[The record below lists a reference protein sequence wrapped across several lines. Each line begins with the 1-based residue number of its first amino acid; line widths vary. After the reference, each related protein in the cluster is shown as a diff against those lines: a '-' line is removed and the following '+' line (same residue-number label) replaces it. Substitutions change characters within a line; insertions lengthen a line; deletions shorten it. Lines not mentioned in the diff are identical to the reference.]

1 MAGAIAAAIE
11 ADAYVVLTNVAGVR
25 RDRNDPAS
33 VIARLTIAEARG
45 FLDDGTF
52 SDGMIP
58 KMRAAIEAV
67 SGGARRAVIG
77 EAVRDGIGAALAGA
91 GTELVRP

>member
-1 MAGAIAAAIE
+1 MT
-11 ADAYVVLTNVAGVR
+11 V
-25 RDRNDPAS
+25 
-33 VIARLTIAEARG
+33 AEARG

-67 SGGARRAVIG
+67 SGGARRAVIA
-77 EAVRDGIGAALAGA
+77 EAVRDGIGAALAGGRD
-91 GTELVRP
+91 GTRPVVTIGPRPARQTLVA